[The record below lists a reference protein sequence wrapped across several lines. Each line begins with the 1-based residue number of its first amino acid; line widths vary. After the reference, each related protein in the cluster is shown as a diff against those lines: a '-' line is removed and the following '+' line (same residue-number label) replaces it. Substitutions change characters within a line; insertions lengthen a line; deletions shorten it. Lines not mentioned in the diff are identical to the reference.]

1 MEKHKDDT
9 GKIWERHNSRNPR
22 ILKFNDLVIFL
33 IERKAEVIF
42 LKALFM
48 SDCSISTALCSPP
61 GSSVPW
67 SFPGKNTGSNRCL
80 FHLLHW
86 QVDSLPLVPPEK
98 PQNHLGQVL
107 KTTHAGFPS

>member
-1 MEKHKDDT
+1 MFMEKHKDDT

-48 SDCSISTALCSPP
+48 SDCSISTAL
-61 GSSVPW
+61 
-67 SFPGKNTGSNRCL
+67 
-80 FHLLHW
+80 
-86 QVDSLPLVPPEK
+86 
-98 PQNHLGQVL
+98 
-107 KTTHAGFPS
+107 